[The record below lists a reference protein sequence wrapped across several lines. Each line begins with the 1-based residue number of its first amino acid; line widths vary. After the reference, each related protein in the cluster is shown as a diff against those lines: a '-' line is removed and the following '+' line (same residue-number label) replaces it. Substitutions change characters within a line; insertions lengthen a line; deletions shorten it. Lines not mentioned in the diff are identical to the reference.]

1 MRGGAFPSAVEKV
14 GDSLPSHSPSAVI
27 EVRDLT
33 KNYGEVEAVRGISFE
48 VAAGEVFALLGPNGA
63 GKSTTVE
70 IMEGH
75 REPSGGEVRV
85 LGFDPSQRKRDF
97 RERIGVVPQETWQG
111 GELTVGDTLAFTGVA
126 YPRQLA
132 IEVVLELVGLED
144 KRKRRVKS
152 LSGGERRRL
161 ELGLALIGDPD
172 LIFLDEPTTGFD
184 PAARR
189 RAWETVDG
197 LRDLGKTILLT
208 THYMEEAQ
216 YLADRI
222 AILSAGKIAVSGSLD
237 VLLEKQR
244 PTLNFKLPAGFDPGE
259 LPERLRAGLDPAGRA
274 VEVFLERPT
283 ADLAEI
289 TGWAAG
295 RSLELDD
302 LSVKNPSLEEIYLS
316 LVGEGK
322 PLDQ

>member
-1 MRGGAFPSAVEKV
+1 MS
-14 GDSLPSHSPSAVI
+14 SHSSNAVI
-27 EVRDLT
+27 VVRDLT
-33 KNYGEVEAVRGISFE
+33 KNYGEVPAVRGISFE

-85 LGFDPSQRKRDF
+85 LGFNPSQRRREF

-111 GELTVGDTLAFTGVA
+111 GELTVGDTLSFTGVA
-126 YPRQLA
+126 YPRRLA
-132 IEVVLELVGLED
+132 VGKVLELVGLAD
-144 KRKRRVKS
+144 KRKRRIKS

-161 ELGLALIGDPD
+161 ELAVALIGDPD

-222 AILSAGKIAVSGSLD
+222 AILSAGKIAASGSLES
-237 VLLEKQR
+237 LLEKQR
-244 PTLNFKLPAGFDPGE
+244 PTLNFRLSEGFDPGE
-259 LPERLRAGLDPAGRA
+259 LPERLRAGLDPASNH

-295 RSLELDD
+295 RGLELED
-302 LSVKNPSLEEIYLS
+302 LSVKNPSLEEMYLS
-316 LVGEGK
+316 LVGEES
-322 PLDQ
+322 PLEQ